1 MKKVLKFWAPW
12 CGPCRM
18 YAPTF
23 DKVAERF
30 NDQVEFINVNIEED
44 TQGLAAKYKVR
55 NIPFTVLVKED
66 GTEISKVGRISETE
80 LEELVLS

>member
-23 DKVAERF
+23 DKVAEKY
-30 NDQVEFINVNIEED
+30 NGQVEFVNVNVDED
-44 TQGLAAKYKVR
+44 QELASQYNVR
-55 NIPFTVLVKED
+55 SIPHTVLIKED
-66 GTEISKVGRISETE
+66 GTVLPKTGLLSETD

>member
-23 DKVAERF
+23 DKVAKKYEG
-30 NDQVEFINVNIEED
+30 QVEFVSINVDED
-44 TQGLAAKYKVR
+44 QATAREYSVR
-55 NIPFTVLVKED
+55 SIPHTVLIKED
-66 GTEISKVGRISETE
+66 GTVLPKTGLLSETD

>member
-1 MKKVLKFWAPW
+1 MKKVIKFWAPW

-23 DKVAERF
+23 DKVAEKY
-30 NDQVEFINVNIEED
+30 DGQVEFININVDED
-44 TQGLAAKYKVR
+44 KELSSQYNVR
-55 NIPFTVLVKED
+55 NIPHTVLVKED
-66 GTEISKVGRISETE
+66 GTVLPKTGMLSETD

>member
-23 DKVAERF
+23 DKVAEKYEG
-30 NDQVEFINVNIEED
+30 QVEFVSINVDED
-44 TQGLAAKYKVR
+44 QESANEFRVR

-66 GTEISKVGRISETE
+66 GTQIPKVGVLSEND